1 MPRILTI
8 LAVAAALL
16 PAVALGAEGGE
27 ERALI
32 NPLVSE
38 MIFSLVVFTIF
49 FLALAFLVW
58 PKILGALQSR
68 ESKIKDDLETAEQG
82 AKEAAATLEQYKQQL
97 ADAQAESQKVIEQ
110 ARKDADRVAAQL
122 KDEAQTQ
129 ITAMRDRATRDIAAA
144 KEQAI
149 ADLYDQ
155 AGTLATHVAGRI
167 LQREIRPED
176 QQQLITE
183 SLNQLK
189 NQNN

>member
-1 MPRILTI
+1 MPRILFLLIVAMTPA
-8 LAVAAALL
+8 LAL
-16 PAVALGAEGGE
+16 AEGGE
-27 ERALI
+27 SRALVD
-32 NPLVSE
+32 PMVAE
-38 MIFSLVVFTIF
+38 MIWSLVLFVLF

-58 PKILGALQSR
+58 PKILGALQAR
-68 ESKIKDDLETAEQG
+68 ESKVKGDLEQAEQS
-82 AKEAAATLEQYKQQL
+82 ARDAAATLDQYKQQL
-97 ADAQAESQKVIEQ
+97 AAAQAESQKVIEQ
-110 ARKDADRVAAQL
+110 ARKDADRIAAQL
-122 KDEAQTQ
+122 KDDAQTQ
-129 ITAMRDRATRDIAAA
+129 ITAMRDRAARDITAA

-155 AGTLATHVAGRI
+155 AGTLATHIAGRI